1 MVEDDREPRAGRRCP
16 ISDLDIWRSANELIK
31 QFGDTADIEAAARA
45 DALLDKGDLDGQRVW
60 LRILKA
66 IDEMQKI
73 PSSKAN

>member
-1 MVEDDREPRAGRRCP
+1 M

-31 QFGDTADIEAAARA
+31 QFGDTAAIEAAAPA

-66 IDEMQKI
+66 IDEMQKT
-73 PSSKAN
+73 PLGKAN

>member
-1 MVEDDREPRAGRRCP
+1 M

-31 QFGDTADIEAAARA
+31 QFGDTAHIEAAVRA

-66 IDEMQKI
+66 IDEMQKT
-73 PSSKAN
+73 PFSKAN

>member
-1 MVEDDREPRAGRRCP
+1 M

-31 QFGDTADIEAAARA
+31 QFGDTAAIEAAARA

-66 IDEMQKI
+66 IDEMQKT
-73 PSSKAN
+73 PLGKAN